1 MRIPCNIS
9 IVLAGA
15 ILILSAT
22 LAKSALGSPVAQT
35 GDRGIGMNDPYQS
48 ELFRVRG
55 VPSITIHTLA
65 GEIEVI
71 RNPELQGV
79 QVDLYVD
86 HSFSFWSRSRSLDDY
101 RIIFQQSG
109 NQIVASVEDIR
120 SGKRVH
126 YPGSTNFTFIVQIP
140 GDEASLNLRS
150 INGDISVKGFSGNHY
165 IQNHA
170 GNLYLENVE
179 GEVRAA
185 STAGNIELLDS
196 EGVLF
201 ANSIS
206 GSIYVEGAKGEIR
219 LRSISGNVESRNISG
234 TLVAA
239 STSGNIYSDFRN
251 VTQGIHL
258 ETVSGDLELI
268 IPGRL
273 GYSVDARGSEF
284 DFQNLDLTIHNRDF
298 RTEHTSF
305 VLRDGTIPIHVS
317 TVSGRIKIRER

>member
-1 MRIPCNIS
+1 MKTQGGNME
-9 IVLAGA
+9 VLNE
-15 ILILSAT
+15 
-22 LAKSALGSPVAQT
+22 V
-35 GDRGIGMNDPYQS
+35 GMS
-48 ELFRVRG
+48 
-55 VPSITIHTLA
+55 
-65 GEIEVI
+65 
-71 RNPELQGV
+71 
-79 QVDLYVD
+79 
-86 HSFSFWSRSRSLDDY
+86 
-101 RIIFQQSG
+101 
-109 NQIVASVEDIR
+109 
-120 SGKRVH
+120 
-126 YPGSTNFTFIVQIP
+126 
-140 GDEASLNLRS
+140 
-150 INGDISVKGFSGNHY
+150 
-165 IQNHA
+165 
-170 GNLYLENVE
+170 
-179 GEVRAA
+179 RAA
-185 STAGNIELLDS
+185 STAGNIDHLDS
-196 EGVLF
+196 EGVFL

-206 GSIYVEGAKGEIR
+206 GAIYVEGAKGEIR

-317 TVSGRIKIRER
+317 TVSGRIKIRQR